1 MLTSRIPQVK
11 FAEPGPDVL
20 RLVLDVLCT
29 WRSRARERRQLAA
42 LDARELR
49 DIAVSRY
56 DRRIECAKPFWRG

>member
-1 MLTSRIPQVK
+1 
-11 FAEPGPDVL
+11 L